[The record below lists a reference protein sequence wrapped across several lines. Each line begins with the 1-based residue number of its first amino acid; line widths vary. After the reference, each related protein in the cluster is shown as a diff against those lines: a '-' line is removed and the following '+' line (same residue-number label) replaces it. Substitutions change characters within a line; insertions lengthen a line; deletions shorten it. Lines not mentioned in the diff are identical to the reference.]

1 MKAEHLGP
9 LARESLREVREEL
22 EISIQ
27 KILADKLAPAIR
39 ASHEWKR
46 LTVLC
51 PSLVEIVFGVT
62 TSGFNDGDPEY
73 NLPASLFR
81 CMGDLD
87 VCTIQ
92 EAYRHSKRDWSWGDV
107 EPPTTED
114 SRVLALVTE
123 LSVEDAEEFSALYES
138 LVDTLFRAVGEHYG
152 VHSVVRLKVAQDT

>member
-9 LARESLREVREEL
+9 LARESLREVKNEVETSIRE
-22 EISIQ
+22 
-27 KILADKLAPAIR
+27 ILADKLAPAIR
-39 ASHEWKR
+39 ESHEWKR
-46 LTVLC
+46 LTTLC

-87 VCTIQ
+87 VYTIQ

-107 EPPTTED
+107 DSPSAEE
-114 SRVLALVTE
+114 SRVLALVKE
-123 LSVEDAEEFSALYES
+123 LSLKEAEEFSGMYES
-138 LVDTLFRAVGEHYG
+138 LVDAIFRAVGDHYS
-152 VHSVVRLKVAQDT
+152 VHSIVRIKVAQGT